1 MSNDTKEKL
10 LSTTAPTPPVQNYEE
25 EDDGLA
31 TFSLEQLGQKVSA
44 FGGARLL
51 KFVSGSFVTREGEII
66 DSNREFILLGL
77 VKVVQKFVGKKL
89 VETIVVPTR
98 EKFPDVDKMNEAA
111 PREEWGT
118 DLNGKSVGPYV
129 RVLVLKLL
137 DAATMDRYAFV
148 TSSMGGKV
156 AFGDISDKVKLVRR
170 LKGAHVT
177 VAVTCE
183 AIKMK
188 SSYNP
193 HGVPRPHFRIVRYVA
208 LGDGAPLPP
217 ALAPKTLHLRH
228 RRHPRQHRHRRQ
240 RRQQLRLRSSICRRY
255 RSRVYEKK
263 WRTNCLFNMNNKNLG
278 RRMRAAAVSVS
289 PFPNWGRSCASSIST
304 PKPIAQ
310 STSQKQVP
318 IFMPGTRPQMS
329 GAYPIV
335 WLLMPSAA
343 RSRFGGKAIQCRKK
357 SSMSPTIL
365 TL

>member
-31 TFSLEQLGQKVSA
+31 TFSLEHLGQKVSA

-217 ALAPKTLHLRH
+217 ALAPKTL
-228 RRHPRQHRHRRQ
+228 P
-240 RRQQLRLRSSICRRY
+240 
-255 RSRVYEKK
+255 
-263 WRTNCLFNMNNKNLG
+263 
-278 RRMRAAAVSVS
+278 
-289 PFPNWGRSCASSIST
+289 P
-304 PKPIAQ
+304 
-310 STSQKQVP
+310 STS
-318 IFMPGTRPQMS
+318 
-329 GAYPIV
+329 
-335 WLLMPSAA
+335 AA
-343 RSRFGGKAIQCRKK
+343 
-357 SSMSPTIL
+357 SPTTSAPPTTPTTAAPPIL
-365 TL
+365 DLPTVPQPSLREEMADELPF